1 MAVGQHQAVGRD
13 HDAGAE
19 PAALARDRQSGSGLD
34 PDDGVAD
41 TFGNVDDGIGISIE
55 QTRVVRGSR
64 LGGLQRY
71 PIARWVTGNIQHGK
85 IPSVAQIVRESC
97 CSKRPCNACGAA
109 TDEEQADLNRALL
122 IAARSRQQDWTRFF
136 YHRIRRRAATAASNL
151 DAGCHGKTV
160 RDDEGFRPS
169 RASTCV
175 ARSRRGT
182 FKTWHVQDVAR
193 SRPGTFK
200 TWHVQDLARPACTT
214 RTGLSLT
221 LGAVDLRF
229 APLPWASNHC

>member
-19 PAALARDRQSGSGLD
+19 PAALARARQSGSGLD
-34 PDDGVAD
+34 PHDGGAD
-41 TFGNVDDGIGISIE
+41 AFGNVDDGIGISIE

-64 LGGLQRY
+64 LGGLRRY

-85 IPSVAQIVRESC
+85 IPSGAQIVRESC

-136 YHRIRRRAATAASNL
+136 IIEFAVARRPPRRTSTRGA
-151 DAGCHGKTV
+151 TV
-160 RDDEGFRPS
+160 RPFVMTRVSD
-169 RASTCV
+169 RAGP
-175 ARSRRGT
+175 APA
-182 FKTWHVQDVAR
+182 WHVQDLAR

-200 TWHVQDLARPACTT
+200 TWHVQDLARPACTA